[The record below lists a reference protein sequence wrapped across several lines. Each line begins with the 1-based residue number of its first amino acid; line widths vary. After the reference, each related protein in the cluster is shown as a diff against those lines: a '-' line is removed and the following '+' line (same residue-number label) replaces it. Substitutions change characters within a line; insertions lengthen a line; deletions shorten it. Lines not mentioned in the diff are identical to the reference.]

1 MRHSS
6 RFPLGL
12 IGLSALV
19 CLACSSGDDSSG
31 GMMTPGPSTVVVEV
45 RDNSYSPASIQI
57 SRGDT
62 VRWVLAGSV
71 TTHTV
76 TALGGLFDSG
86 FVFLLPGDI
95 FERTFD
101 EVDLTFE
108 YSCQSH
114 QACCAMQGSV
124 KVGSNAPDP
133 QPGY

>member
-1 MRHSS
+1 MKPIPTIILAGLLLICSGCGGDS
-6 RFPLGL
+6 NPL
-12 IGLSALV
+12 A
-19 CLACSSGDDSSG
+19 
-31 GMMTPGPSTVVVEV
+31 TPPTGPTGPQTIVVNVE
-45 RDNSYSPASIQI
+45 DNSYSPMSIEI
-57 SRGDT
+57 NTGDT
-62 VRWVLAGSV
+62 VRWVFAGTV

-114 QACCAMQGSV
+114 QACCSMQGSV